1 MFTAFENCKSI
12 EEVANNAAR
21 FERMNLKRE
30 YTKNSNEIFSIPTT
44 YEFYYE
50 NSEMKLLEDVI
61 TYVEYTKKQWE
72 KEKKKKESREKNNY
86 FVRKLDRKLV
96 DDGIDHIATDS
107 HYILRVARK
116 ISEQTQMP
124 TFIIY
129 NARAATIYSNILEDK
144 FEIFYKNGIKRT
156 FKLPV
161 SNLTKLVEDF
171 ERQNVQSCIIPIRNM
186 KISSHQYVQTD
197 EEVKK
202 LGKDGISNL
211 LRRHFN
217 DPECVVNEEIPNVFI
232 ECLRCR
238 CSVIFVDV
246 PTWGVGYASS
256 AGLLRK
262 QKDIDKRNKGI
273 YFPYK
278 FRSYVEYANYQ
289 VASFSMSRFW
299 NEEPQIDIEEE
310 NLTRIDKSQPVA
322 LILNPEIEQL
332 IWWDD
337 SPQFYEAKWAK
348 YSDSSIERN
357 PLYVVTTFGRM
368 NIAKYIIKK
377 IKGATIKDELYL

>member
-1 MFTAFENCKSI
+1 M
-12 EEVANNAAR
+12 
-21 FERMNLKRE
+21 
-30 YTKNSNEIFSIPTT
+30 
-44 YEFYYE
+44 
-50 NSEMKLLEDVI
+50 
-61 TYVEYTKKQWE
+61 
-72 KEKKKKESREKNNY
+72 
-86 FVRKLDRKLV
+86 RKLDRKLV
-96 DDGIDHIATDS
+96 DDGIDHIATVS

-273 YFPYK
+273 YFPYNC
-278 FRSYVEYANYQ
+278 FLNGIQSVSVMR
-289 VASFSMSRFW
+289 SRF
-299 NEEPQIDIEEE
+299 
-310 NLTRIDKSQPVA
+310 
-322 LILNPEIEQL
+322 
-332 IWWDD
+332 
-337 SPQFYEAKWAK
+337 
-348 YSDSSIERN
+348 
-357 PLYVVTTFGRM
+357 G
-368 NIAKYIIKK
+368 
-377 IKGATIKDELYL
+377 